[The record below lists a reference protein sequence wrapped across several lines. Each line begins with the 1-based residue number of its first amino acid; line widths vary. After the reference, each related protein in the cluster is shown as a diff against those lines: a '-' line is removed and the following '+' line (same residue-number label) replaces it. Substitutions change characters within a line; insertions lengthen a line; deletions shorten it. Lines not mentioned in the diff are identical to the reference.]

1 MTPACCPGK
10 PSRAGCLSSGAL
22 DTQPAANKH
31 LHMLV
36 PGSDR
41 DKSKPVTSETSDFG
55 TGGAKV
61 SPSTQGDKGVAG
73 PAQQQGTRSPGW
85 GVGGRK
91 ARGSQEGW
99 LRRSP
104 GHLLRGRN
112 EDRSG
117 GGPGCVGISEFHTL
131 LHAQKGCQQH
141 RQEDSHAGS
150 GRQLLTSQRSL
161 LGERQLV
168 K

>member
-1 MTPACCPGK
+1 M
-10 PSRAGCLSSGAL
+10 
-22 DTQPAANKH
+22 
-31 LHMLV
+31 
-36 PGSDR
+36 
-41 DKSKPVTSETSDFG
+41 
-55 TGGAKV
+55 

-85 GVGGRK
+85 RVGGRK

-117 GGPGCVGISEFHTL
+117 GGPAASVSQSSIPCSTPRRAASSTGRKTL
-131 LHAQKGCQQH
+131 MLEVADNCSQAKEAYWE
-141 RQEDSHAGS
+141 RDSW
-150 GRQLLTSQRSL
+150 
-161 LGERQLV
+161 
-168 K
+168 